1 MDTKHLS
8 ITTLPDHITRDDVKG
23 LEEFH
28 SEAALVGA
36 MLLRVLIEIRDG
48 VSLIEP
54 PKSGDASV
62 AFSPTVGESLRGR

>member
-8 ITTLPDHITRDDVKG
+8 ITTLPDHITLDDVKG

-48 VSLIEP
+48 A
-54 PKSGDASV
+54 PKPFKATKG
-62 AFSPTVGESLRGR
+62 